1 MMSDNQFMRNLQS
14 FDLQV
19 TVKKLQARLTKKGIK
34 DMAKSTALKT
44 LKRLGFKFKKRDN
57 RLTVM
62 ERTDIVA
69 WRHR

>member
-1 MMSDNQFMRNLQS
+1 MFDNQPMQNYIH
-14 FDLQV
+14 LQV
-19 TVKKLQARLTKKGIK
+19 TVKKLPARLTKKGIK
-34 DMAKSTALKT
+34 DMAKSTVLKT

-69 WRHR
+69 WRHG